1 MKQSSRVFWLLY
13 FENFS
18 IIKII
23 LQSDMYSSQS
33 QGLCSERLVADE
45 SVAIVTHHK
54 KRKLDQLHSAACGPE
69 NYHHNKYKLSSLH
82 HHYEPIVELVPY
94 EPIKYRKHHG
104 TSNAP
109 SNIKASPSSALNQN
123 FIRASTIK
131 LLDTY
136 QRCGQKVKKV
146 SIFKILLNFY
156 LF

>member
-1 MKQSSRVFWLLY
+1 
-13 FENFS
+13 
-18 IIKII
+18 
-23 LQSDMYSSQS
+23 MYSSQS
-33 QGLCSERLVADE
+33 QGLCSDRLVADE

-104 TSNAP
+104 TSIVS
-109 SNIKASPSSALNQN
+109 SNIKTSPTLAHNQN

-136 QRCGQKVKKV
+136 QRCGQKVKYKNR
-146 SIFKILLNFY
+146 F
-156 LF
+156 

>member
-1 MKQSSRVFWLLY
+1 
-13 FENFS
+13 
-18 IIKII
+18 
-23 LQSDMYSSQS
+23 MYSSQS
-33 QGLCSERLVADE
+33 QSLCSERLVADE
-45 SVAIVTHHK
+45 SVAIITHHK

-104 TSNAP
+104 TTIAP
-109 SNIKASPSSALNQN
+109 SNIKTSPSSTHNQN

-136 QRCGQKVKKV
+136 QRCGQKVKGIIFRIINFLV
-146 SIFKILLNFY
+146 STFFSNN
-156 LF
+156 

>member
-1 MKQSSRVFWLLY
+1 MKHDYLLH
-13 FENFS
+13 FF
-18 IIKII
+18 

-33 QGLCSERLVADE
+33 QSLCSERLVADE
-45 SVAIVTHHK
+45 SVALVTHHK
-54 KRKLDQLHSAACGPE
+54 KRKLDQLHNAACGPE

-104 TSNAP
+104 TSIAP
-109 SNIKASPSSALNQN
+109 SNIKTSPSSAHNQN

-136 QRCGQKVKKV
+136 QRCGQKVK
-146 SIFKILLNFY
+146 IILKNSNSY
-156 LF
+156 

>member
-1 MKQSSRVFWLLY
+1 
-13 FENFS
+13 
-18 IIKII
+18 
-23 LQSDMYSSQS
+23 MYSSQL
-33 QGLCSERLVADE
+33 QGLCSDRLVADE

-54 KRKLDQLHSAACGPE
+54 KRKLDQLHNAACSSE

-104 TSNAP
+104 TSIAP
-109 SNIKASPSSALNQN
+109 SNIKTSPSSAHNQN

-136 QRCGQKVKKV
+136 QRCGQKV
-146 SIFKILLNFY
+146 NT
-156 LF
+156 